1 MPSIP
6 LVTELG
12 AKAETF
18 QGLLNAS
25 KIPAAIAKS
34 LQPMASPNEMFTLAD
49 SRIFVR
55 ARPVIPFDQQPMDDV
70 GIVQKVD
77 GFKDAV
83 LMAPKVSV
91 SGQCSIDTSRVALD
105 GIFVGSEDS
114 TEYIYE
120 SSCSPLLALSAGGA
134 STCVLCYGQ
143 TGSGKT
149 FTTSGLMKLF
159 AQDVVPYLES
169 HVISMCVVEVQS
181 VANLDLLNSTP
192 IQVVEDP
199 SGEIHLLGATEY
211 PIESSRHMLELI
223 SSAAAARSTK
233 ATGRNEQS
241 SRSHMI
247 VRVRF
252 VPKATS
258 WTKPG
263 FLFVADLAGSEN
275 TADSATHDKA
285 RQLEAKFINSSLM
298 TLKDCIRA
306 RAMGGNSDKHLHI
319 PFRRSPLTF
328 ILRDCF
334 ELAVRRP
341 TKTVVIACTSPLLRD
356 ARHTIG
362 TLRYASLLAVAPPP
376 VVVAHSPDDP
386 NGWSREQA
394 LEFLV
399 KASRSRLTHPELVLT
414 EGDGRALVHIPEAE
428 FITRIV
434 STHSSIPEKAAKMI
448 YTEVWKAVVDAR
460 TKTRQSLKGSAFAA
474 KAKGMERE
482 PAADAAPSS
491 SRPSIAPRRP
501 GNVSP
506 SPSMIVAQR
515 TPTTAGLD
523 KENVQKKSMHAPGT
537 SAWRSERETGWVM
550 E

>member
-12 AKAETF
+12 SKAETF
-18 QGLLNAS
+18 QAMLNAA
-25 KIPAAIAKS
+25 KIPTAIANS
-34 LQPMASPNEMFTLAD
+34 LQQMTPANELFTTAD

-55 ARPVIPFDQQPMDDV
+55 SRPVIAFDQQNMDDI
-70 GIVQKVD
+70 GIVQKVQD
-77 GFKDAV
+77 RRDAV

-91 SGQCSIDTSRVALD
+91 SGQCTIDASRVALD
-105 GIFVGSEDS
+105 GVFVGAHDT

-120 SSCSPLLALSAGGA
+120 AACAPLLGLSVGGA

-149 FTTSGLMKLF
+149 HTTSGLLTMF
-159 AQDVVPYLES
+159 ANDISPYVET
-169 HVISMCVVEVQS
+169 HTITMTVVEVQS
-181 VANLDLLNSTP
+181 LANIDLLSSAP
-192 IQVVEDP
+192 VQVAEDA
-199 SGEIHLLGATEY
+199 SGEVQLRGATDY
-211 PIESSRHMLELI
+211 PIETSLQMLKLI
-223 SSAAAARSTK
+223 ASASAARSTK
-233 ATGRNEQS
+233 ATGRNETS

-252 VPKATS
+252 VPKGAA

-275 TADSATHDKA
+275 TADSATHDKT
-285 RQLEAKFINSSLM
+285 RQMEAKFINSSLM

-306 RAMGGNSDKHLHI
+306 RALGGSSKTHLHI
-319 PFRRSPLTF
+319 PFRQSPLTL

-334 ELAVRRP
+334 ELAVLRP
-341 TKTVVIACTSPLLRD
+341 TKTVVIACVSPLLRD

-376 VVVAHSPDDP
+376 AVVSLSPDDP
-386 NGWSREQA
+386 NGWTREQA

-399 KASRSRLTHPELVLT
+399 KVSRGRMAHPELVLP
-414 EGDGRALVHIPEAE
+414 EGDGRALVHIPQAD
-428 FITRIV
+428 FVARIV
-434 STHSSIPEKAAKMI
+434 STHANITEKSATLI

-460 TKTRQSLKGSAFAA
+460 TKTRQALKPSLKKRPQDVAA
-474 KAKGMERE
+474 RDQ
-482 PAADAAPSS
+482 PQVAPPTS
-491 SRPSIAPRRP
+491 SRPSNQRVAPKP
-501 GNVSP
+501 VPVQHTG
-506 SPSMIVAQR
+506 
-515 TPTTAGLD
+515 TAGAPNAMHRVVAD
-523 KENVQKKSMHAPGT
+523 KENAFQDPHNKGG
-537 SAWRSERETGWVM
+537 WRAQREAGWVV